1 MLVGGTVRQSVAVI
15 AGGAQGLGAATARQM
30 ASRGLFVVLVD
41 IDEAAVNRIADEC
54 GHLGPGGHAIAADL
68 GKAETPQRMIAE
80 ALSTYGR
87 IDVLINCAAVAPVE
101 PFLEMTAG
109 NWDAAL
115 RVNVRAVALGM
126 AAAGR
131 VMAAARSGHIVNVT
145 SAAAR
150 MALPNSTAYAAT
162 KAAVDVVT
170 RNGAVALASYGIRV
184 NSFSPGMMN
193 TPMQEK
199 LEAALCRLEGG
210 NDLAEFRAERT
221 RRVPL
226 GRRTDP
232 EEMAAALTW
241 LALDSPPYMTAE
253 RFNVTG
259 GLDKD

>member
-1 MLVGGTVRQSVAVI
+1 MRQTVAVI
-15 AGGAQGLGAATARQM
+15 TGGAQGLGAATARQI
-30 ASRGLFVVLVD
+30 ASRGYFVVVVD
-41 IDEAAVNRIADEC
+41 IDEAAARRTAGEC
-54 GHLGPGGHAIAADL
+54 ARLGPGSQAIAADL
-68 GKAETPQRMIAE
+68 GKSETPQRMIEESVA
-80 ALSTYGR
+80 AHGR

-101 PFLEMTAG
+101 GFLQMTAD

-115 RVNVRAVALGM
+115 RVNVRAVALSM

-131 VMAAARSGHIVNVT
+131 VMATAHHGHIINVT

-150 MALPNSTAYAAT
+150 MALPNYTAYAAT
-162 KAAVDVVT
+162 KAAVDAVT
-170 RNGAVALASYGIRV
+170 RSGAVALAPYGIRV
-184 NSFSPGMMN
+184 NSFSPGMMD

-199 LEAALCRLEGG
+199 LEATFCRLEGL
-210 NDLAEFRAERT
+210 NDLAEFKAERT
-221 RRVPL
+221 RRIPL

>member
-1 MLVGGTVRQSVAVI
+1 MRQTVAVI
-15 AGGAQGLGAATARQM
+15 TGGAQGLGAATARQI
-30 ASRGLFVVLVD
+30 ASRGYFVVVVD
-41 IDEAAVNRIADEC
+41 IDEAAAQRTAGEC
-54 GHLGPGGHAIAADL
+54 ARLGPGSQAIAADL
-68 GKAETPQRMIAE
+68 GKSEAPERMIEESVA
-80 ALSTYGR
+80 AHGH

-101 PFLEMTAG
+101 GFLQMTAD

-115 RVNVRAVALGM
+115 RVNVRAVALSM

-131 VMAAARSGHIVNVT
+131 VMATERHGHIINVT

-150 MALPNSTAYAAT
+150 MALPNYTAYAAT
-162 KAAVDVVT
+162 KAAVDAVT
-170 RNGAVALASYGIRV
+170 RSGAVALAPYGIRV
-184 NSFSPGMMN
+184 NGFSPGMMD

-199 LEAALCRLEGG
+199 LEATFCRLEGR
-210 NDLAEFRAERT
+210 NDLGEFKAERT